1 MGCGSSTISDEEL
14 EMRNVVMKAAKTND
28 LDLMRKAINDI
39 KEKYNDEKK
48 TRSACNM
55 YDFEEG
61 GARCMSALKWAA
73 EKGNAEMCQL
83 LVETGSTV
91 DGKMYANKSHNGR
104 FESPGGVTA
113 LMSAAREGKLEAAKY
128 LVEAGADVDY
138 RDISGHS
145 AQDLAGIGGHM
156 EVQQFLK
163 EAAIAKL
170 RKGDTV
176 KCETT
181 LEGKGGKVEPGD
193 IGTVLGPCEWKPE
206 RVMVN
211 FPNYKSPNGPNG
223 GLACSRGSLSKVSS
237 SPPADGKAGTR

>member
-28 LDLMRKAINDI
+28 MELMRKAISDI

-83 LVETGSTV
+83 LVETGSKV
-91 DGKMYANKSHNGR
+91 DGKMYANKLHNGR

-113 LMSAAREGKLEAAKY
+113 LMSAACKGKLEAAKY

-138 RDISGHS
+138 RDINGQS
-145 AQDLAGIGGHM
+145 AQDMADTYGHT

-163 EAAIAKL
+163 EAAIAKI
-170 RKGDTV
+170 RKGDKV
-176 KCETT
+176 KCETE
-181 LEGKGGKVEPGD
+181 LEGQGGKVEEGD
-193 IGTVLGPCEWKPE
+193 VGTVLGPCEWKPE
-206 RVMVN
+206 LIMVN
-211 FPNYKSPNGPNG
+211 FPNYKSPNGRNG
-223 GLACSRGSLSKVSS
+223 GLACRPKALSKVSS
-237 SPPADGKAGTR
+237 DPPADS